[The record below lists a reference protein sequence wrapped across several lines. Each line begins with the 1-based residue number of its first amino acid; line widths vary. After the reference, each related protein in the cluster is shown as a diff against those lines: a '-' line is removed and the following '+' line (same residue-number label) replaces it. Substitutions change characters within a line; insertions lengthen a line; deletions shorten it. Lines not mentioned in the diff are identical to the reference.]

1 MPSTSKEQQHTMS
14 AIAHGWKPP
23 AGSKVAR
30 IPKKVATEFHK
41 ADLTKGDHL
50 KKLYAGGSFSSRKK
64 NFDGGGSYASYP
76 SYASASP
83 NATYMAGSGSG
94 APTAAEIAALTGANS
109 GTVTSNDSATGQPNA
124 YAPGTGTGVNS
135 PLNIGPTTVS
145 ANLLTDAQL
154 GNTSSSSG
162 ASTGALGSLL
172 KALGLGGSSLA
183 SQGGLTALAGLLGA
197 AGQYK
202 QNAAYAPT
210 YNPPALFG
218 GQAGTTGVNG
228 SAGGYGPSGG
238 YNFRNYQ
245 GVGATTPGLGYAP
258 RTAVTPNIPNYY
270 TYGQGGEQPFYTG
283 TSAQIPAA
291 KRGGRIMKKAEGG
304 AVLDTLAKAIAKYAG
319 KASDA
324 GNMAAGA
331 FDHGMDYL
339 FSSPRTSPTLASHL
353 SSIGQ
358 AASPGN
364 WADRMDVN
372 YQDLI
377 DRLNSSPWTKVS
389 PGDNNLNNLAN
400 PFPGGLNAR
409 SPGGYARGGST
420 TPPRFD
426 AGGSMALPGPS
437 MGGMPVPGGG
447 MGRPM
452 APPTMPQAPGPL
464 NGGPMPAR
472 PQIAPPR
479 GPQPRPMG
487 PPMASTQ
494 PMRPQVQTPMMRAE
508 GGATDPSAGALSS
521 VARHVKG
528 PGDGTSDS
536 IPARLANG
544 EYVMDAQTVSMLGNG
559 DNGAGA
565 KQLDSFRENVRK
577 HKGEALAKGKMA
589 PDAHPNLMRY
599 LGGKVNE

>member
-64 NFDGGGSYASYP
+64 NFDDGGSYASYP

-83 NATYMAGSGSG
+83 SAQYLTNNDGVIQASANQGTGSGITPTDISQLTTGMTSG
-94 APTAAEIAALTGANS
+94 NNTIQNELGS
-109 GTVTSNDSATGQPNA
+109 
-124 YAPGTGTGVNS
+124 
-135 PLNIGPTTVS
+135 PTTT

-154 GNTSSSSG
+154 GNASSG
-162 ASTGALGSLL
+162 SSGSSSTGALGSLL

-218 GQAGTTGVNG
+218 GQAGTTGANG

-258 RTAVTPNIPNYY
+258 RSAVTPNIPNYY

-291 KRGGRIMKKAEGG
+291 KRGGRIMKK
-304 AVLDTLAKAIAKYAG
+304 
-319 KASDA
+319 
-324 GNMAAGA
+324 
-331 FDHGMDYL
+331 
-339 FSSPRTSPTLASHL
+339 
-353 SSIGQ
+353 
-358 AASPGN
+358 
-364 WADRMDVN
+364 W
-372 YQDLI
+372 
-377 DRLNSSPWTKVS
+377 
-389 PGDNNLNNLAN
+389 
-400 PFPGGLNAR
+400 
-409 SPGGYARGGST
+409 RGGST
-420 TPPRFD
+420 TPQRFD

-447 MGRPM
+447 IGRPM

>member
-64 NFDGGGSYASYP
+64 NFDVGGSYMSYP

-109 GTVTSNDSATGQPNA
+109 GTVTSNDLATGQPNA

-135 PLNIGPTTVS
+135 PLNIGPTTAS

-218 GQAGTTGVNG
+218 GQAGTTGANG

-270 TYGQGGEQPFYTG
+270 TYGQGAEQPFYSG

-291 KRGGRIMKKAEGG
+291 KRGGRIMKK
-304 AVLDTLAKAIAKYAG
+304 
-319 KASDA
+319 
-324 GNMAAGA
+324 
-331 FDHGMDYL
+331 
-339 FSSPRTSPTLASHL
+339 
-353 SSIGQ
+353 
-358 AASPGN
+358 
-364 WADRMDVN
+364 W
-372 YQDLI
+372 
-377 DRLNSSPWTKVS
+377 
-389 PGDNNLNNLAN
+389 
-400 PFPGGLNAR
+400 
-409 SPGGYARGGST
+409 RGGST
-420 TPPRFD
+420 TPQRFD

-437 MGGMPVPGGG
+437 MGGMPAPGGG
-447 MGRPM
+447 IGRPM